1 MVRMNRKTNS
11 ATARLR
17 QDYLRLKRDP
27 VPYVLA
33 EPVPSNILEWHYVVK
48 GPEKTPYEGGFY
60 HGKLIF
66 PGEFPFQPPSIY
78 MTTPNGRFKVNTR
91 LCLSISD
98 FHPDTWNPAWSVST
112 ILTGLLSFMV
122 HSLKFDNIVLKKC
135 LIIVLC
141 LQIEKSPTLGSIN
154 TTDYEKRQLAAQS
167 LEYNLRDKMF
177 CELFPET
184 VETIR
189 AELERR
195 KELEKQAR
203 HQSAAAE
210 VSSLIRDQFQRDQ
223 SPLHSALANLVVII
237 GFAAFA
243 YTVNYV
249 LKSIAME

>member
-1 MVRMNRKTNS
+1 MARVNKKPNS
-11 ATARLR
+11 ATARLK
-17 QDYLRLKRDP
+17 QDYMRLKTDP

-48 GPEKTPYEGGFY
+48 GPENTPYEGGFY

-78 MTTPNGRFKVNTR
+78 MTTPNGRFKVNTK

-112 ILTGLLSFMV
+112 ILTGLLSFM
-122 HSLKFDNIVLKKC
+122 
-135 LIIVLC
+135 
-141 LQIEKSPTLGSIN
+141 IENSPTLGSIT
-154 TTDYEKRQLAAQS
+154 TTDYEKKHLAAQS
-167 LEYNLRDKMF
+167 LEYNLKDKLF

-184 VETIR
+184 VSDIKK
-189 AELERR
+189 ELERR

-203 HQSAAAE
+203 HQLTSSE
-210 VSSLIRDQFQRDQ
+210 VSSLIRDQFQIDQ
-223 SPLHSALANLVVII
+223 SPLHSAITNLVVVI

-243 YTVNYV
+243 YAVKYV
-249 LKSIAME
+249 LRNIALE

>member
-1 MVRMNRKTNS
+1 MVRMNKKPNS
-11 ATARLR
+11 ATARLK
-17 QDYLRLKRDP
+17 QDYLRLKKDP

-78 MTTPNGRFKVNTR
+78 MTTPNGRFK
-91 LCLSISD
+91 
-98 FHPDTWNPAWSVST
+98 
-112 ILTGLLSFMV
+112 
-122 HSLKFDNIVLKKC
+122 
-135 LIIVLC
+135 
-141 LQIEKSPTLGSIN
+141 IEKSPTFGSIN
-154 TTDYEKRQLAAQS
+154 TTDYEKRELAMQS

-184 VETIR
+184 VEIIKV
-189 AELERR
+189 ELERR

-203 HQSAAAE
+203 HQSTASE
-210 VSSLIRDQFQRDQ
+210 VSSLIRDQLHREQ
-223 SPLHSALANLVVII
+223 SPLHGAITNLVVLI

-243 YTVNYV
+243 FIVKYV
-249 LKSIAME
+249 LRSIATEYSKSE

>member
-1 MVRMNRKTNS
+1 MNRKTNS
-11 ATARLR
+11 ATSILK
-17 QDYLRLKRDP
+17 QDYLRLKKDP
-27 VPYVLA
+27 VPYVVA

-78 MTTPNGRFKVNTR
+78 MSTPNGRFKVNTR

-112 ILTGLLSFMV
+112 ILIGLLSFM
-122 HSLKFDNIVLKKC
+122 
-135 LIIVLC
+135 
-141 LQIEKSPTLGSIN
+141 IEKSPTLGSIN
-154 TTDYEKRQLAAQS
+154 TSDYKKKQLAAQS

-184 VETIR
+184 VEVIK

-195 KELEKQAR
+195 KELEKQTR
-203 HQSAAAE
+203 HPSMTSE
-210 VSSLIRDQFQRDQ
+210 VSSLIRDQLQREQ
-223 SPLHSALANLVVII
+223 SPLHRVLTNVFAIV
-237 GFAAFA
+237 GFVAFA
-243 YTVNYV
+243 YAVKYV
-249 LKSIAME
+249 LRSIAIE

>member
-1 MVRMNRKTNS
+1 MARVNKKPNS
-11 ATARLR
+11 ATARLK
-17 QDYLRLKRDP
+17 QDYMRLKNDP

-48 GPEKTPYEGGFY
+48 GPENTPYEGGFY

-78 MTTPNGRFKVNTR
+78 MTTPNGRFKVNTK

-112 ILTGLLSFMV
+112 ILTGLLSFM
-122 HSLKFDNIVLKKC
+122 
-135 LIIVLC
+135 
-141 LQIEKSPTLGSIN
+141 IENSPTLGSIT
-154 TTDYEKRQLAAQS
+154 TTDYEKKHLAAQS
-167 LEYNLRDKMF
+167 LEYNLKDKLF

-184 VETIR
+184 VSDIKK
-189 AELERR
+189 ELERR

-203 HQSAAAE
+203 HQLTSSE
-210 VSSLIRDQFQRDQ
+210 VSSLIRDQFQIDQ
-223 SPLHSALANLVVII
+223 SPLHSAITNLVVVI

-243 YTVNYV
+243 YAVKYV
-249 LKSIAME
+249 LRNIALE

>member
-1 MVRMNRKTNS
+1 MARMNKKPNS
-11 ATARLR
+11 ATARLK
-17 QDYLRLKRDP
+17 QDYMRLKNDP

-48 GPEKTPYEGGFY
+48 GPENTPYEGGFY

-78 MTTPNGRFKVNTR
+78 MTTPNGRFKVNTK

-112 ILTGLLSFMV
+112 ILTGLLSFM
-122 HSLKFDNIVLKKC
+122 
-135 LIIVLC
+135 
-141 LQIEKSPTLGSIN
+141 IENSPTLGSIT
-154 TTDYEKRQLAAQS
+154 TTDYEKKHLAAQS
-167 LEYNLRDKMF
+167 LEYNLKDKLF

-184 VETIR
+184 VSDIKK
-189 AELERR
+189 ELERR

-203 HQSAAAE
+203 HQLTSSE
-210 VSSLIRDQFQRDQ
+210 VSSLIRDQFQIDQ
-223 SPLHSALANLVVII
+223 SPLHSAITNLVVVI

-243 YTVNYV
+243 YAVKYV
-249 LKSIAME
+249 LRNIALE

>member
-1 MVRMNRKTNS
+1 MNRKANS
-11 ATARLR
+11 ATAILK
-17 QDYLRLKRDP
+17 QDYLRLKKDP

-48 GPEKTPYEGGFY
+48 GPEGTPYEGGFY

-78 MTTPNGRFKVNTR
+78 MRTPNGRFKVNTK

-112 ILTGLLSFMV
+112 ILIGLLSFMV
-122 HSLKFDNIVLKKC
+122 
-135 LIIVLC
+135 
-141 LQIEKSPTLGSIN
+141 EKSPTLGSIN
-154 TTDYEKRQLAAQS
+154 TTDYEKKQLAVQS
-167 LEYNLRDKMF
+167 LAYNLKDKMF

-184 VETIR
+184 VEVIR

-203 HQSAAAE
+203 NHCNIPNG
-210 VSSLIRDQFQRDQ
+210 SSLSQNHFQTDQ
-223 SPLHSALANLVVII
+223 SPLNRVLTNLVVIV
-237 GFAAFA
+237 GFAAFV
-243 YTVNYV
+243 YIVKHV
-249 LKSIAME
+249 LTSIAME